1 MKKICLRS
9 SAEKYSDDHSVF
21 NLYLCKFYDT
31 GGMLQKSATL
41 AKDINRL
48 VCGHPLHLDLHCLQ
62 SSLSQYDVA
71 WVIFFYFKLCRR
83 NFYRFFFL
91 CFNCQ

>member
-1 MKKICLRS
+1 MKKIYLRS
-9 SAEKYSDDHSVF
+9 SAEKYSDDNSVF

-48 VCGHPLHLDLHCLQ
+48 VCEHPLHLDLHCLQ

-71 WVIFFYFKLCRR
+71 WAIFFYLFQTL
-83 NFYRFFFL
+83 
-91 CFNCQ
+91 